1 MGFRRSFNKKK
12 FKQPRDATIPI
23 HCEDEAAEPLSLEP
37 QFCLMDAAVR
47 CTPASKFSLSPSG
60 WSAPRHP
67 PTTDA
72 MRAPRDVV
80 PTRAHTQWHT

>member
-47 CTPASKFSLSPSG
+47 CTPASKFS
-60 WSAPRHP
+60 HP